1 MRSLKLLEIVLQIR
15 EEYQVNLEIIHKANF
30 SEFLRNYFVYIQKA
44 GPPKQTNR
52 TPCVH
57 FKRATSYKINVK
69 NVTHIAKIQKGSYS
83 EHSCSSCAF
92 FFLVSRQHSIKYCFS
107 NVKSKIF
114 KIYYTHIRISLN
126 LSVVRKMDK
135 PHASFQETRQRQQ
148 GFPLS
153 SRIPTCFGA
162 LQRSFGRGRYLLHFN
177 RVRRKPWR
185 QNQIYQIPGQD

>member
-1 MRSLKLLEIVLQIR
+1 MLHTQ
-15 EEYQVNLEIIHKANF
+15 
-30 SEFLRNYFVYIQKA
+30 LRV
-44 GPPKQTNR
+44 
-52 TPCVH
+52 
-57 FKRATSYKINVK
+57 
-69 NVTHIAKIQKGSYS
+69 
-83 EHSCSSCAF
+83 

-107 NVKSKIF
+107 DVKSKIF